1 MIQEYQTQSTLNP
14 NLWDDNRLKPKL
26 RENFLKIAKSFADF
40 LLPIIDVA
48 VKDVTLTG
56 SNANYNWTNKS
67 DIDLHILINYKNIKA
82 YDANSAL
89 VREYLM
95 TKKSIWNNNYPLMF
109 RGMQIELYAQ
119 DVNEPHASTGVYS
132 IMHDKWIKK
141 PSSDIISVEDDAIDK
156 KAEPYAYEIDKLK
169 VGDVNLT
176 GRINRLKNRL
186 KKMRQAGL
194 AVEGEYSI
202 ENLAFKK
209 LRNSGHLEKL
219 SQLAKSEMMTQLQ
232 LEKKIKFNV
241 NVTHK
246 PTKITTPVT
255 NPFKVSLT
263 RVNEST
269 KQLAN
274 HISGKI
280 KLNNTD
286 WKVIMKNLDAVEHA
300 NGQWDYPNRCTM
312 IPSNNITMKN
322 VGYPVLGIDDT
333 GYKQVMH
340 PEQNYTYP
348 GHRVFEIP
356 ITRKHKHIL
365 KQLNNYIKQG

>member
-14 NLWDDNRLKPKL
+14 KLWDDDRLKPKL

-82 YDANSAL
+82 YNANSAL

-95 TKKSIWNNNYPLMF
+95 SKKSIWNNNYPLMF
-109 RGMQIELYAQ
+109 HGMQIELYAQ
-119 DVNEPHASTGVYS
+119 DINEPHTSTGVYS
-132 IMHDKWIKK
+132 IMHNKWIKK
-141 PSSDIISVEDDAIDK
+141 PSSDIVSIEDDAIDI
-156 KAEPYAYEIDKLK
+156 KADPYAYEIDKLK
-169 VGDVNLT
+169 VGDINLT
-176 GRINRLKNRL
+176 GRINRLKDKL
-186 KKMRQAGL
+186 KRMRQTGL
-194 AVEGEYSI
+194 EAEGEYSV

-219 SQLAKSEMMTQLQ
+219 SQLAKSEMMAQLQ
-232 LEKKIKFNV
+232 VEGHNNASK
-241 NVTHK
+241 
-246 PTKITTPVT
+246 
-255 NPFKVSLT
+255 S
-263 RVNEST
+263 
-269 KQLAN
+269 LAN

-333 GYKQVMH
+333 GYKQVMK
-340 PEQNYTYP
+340 PEQQYTYP
-348 GHRVFEIP
+348 GQRVFEIP
-356 ITRKHKHIL
+356 ITQKYKHIL
-365 KQLNNYIKQG
+365 KQLNNYIKEG